1 MLDRDDDEV
10 VEASTVP
17 MPHAKAMDTDLFE
30 TVQSLKSVVLLLK
43 GLYGQMNEEREVITL
58 ASGQM
63 AHSVKQF
70 EHYLKQFESF
80 EQSCKQAVAQRVR
93 TELKQSIQE
102 SAKVIAQEVTDIA
115 YEPINRGIN
124 SLCQLSSEMAES
136 RAQHARSRLSRVG
149 LFLSAAL
156 LGGVVSGFTLHS
168 LTAPSKEIKV
178 KLAAGEMLMRSWSKL
193 SQSEKDKITKNQS
206 QNDD

>member
-1 MLDRDDDEV
+1 MLDRDEDEV
-10 VEASTVP
+10 VEASTIP
-17 MPHAKAMDTDLFE
+17 MPHAKAMDIDLVE

-70 EHYLKQFESF
+70 EQHLKQFASF
-80 EQSCKQAVAQRVR
+80 EQSCKQAIVERVK

-102 SAKVIAQEVTDIA
+102 SAKAIAQEVTDIA

-124 SLCQLSSEMAES
+124 SLCQLSSEMNEYRAEQVQS
-136 RAQHARSRLSRVG
+136 RKKRVG

-156 LGGVVSGFTLHS
+156 LGGIVSGFTLHH

-178 KLAAGEMLMRSWSKL
+178 KLAAGEALMRSWSKL
-193 SQSEKDKITKNQS
+193 TKAEQEKIFPAKS
-206 QNDD
+206 

>member
-1 MLDRDDDEV
+1 M
-10 VEASTVP
+10 VP
-17 MPHAKAMDTDLFE
+17 MSHAKAMDSDIFE

-70 EHYLKQFESF
+70 EQYLKQFASF
-80 EQSCKQAVAQRVR
+80 EQSCKQAIIERVK

-124 SLCQLSSEMAES
+124 SLCQLSSDMAES
-136 RAQHARSRLSRVG
+136 RKHHERSRLLRVG

-156 LGGVVSGFTLHS
+156 LGGIVSGFTQHH

-193 SQSEKDKITKNQS
+193 SQTEKDKITKS
-206 QNDD
+206 

>member
-1 MLDRDDDEV
+1 MLDRNEDEG
-10 VEASTVP
+10 VEGSP
-17 MPHAKAMDTDLFE
+17 MLMTRAKAMDTDLVE

-43 GLYGQMNEEREVITL
+43 GLYSPMNDEREVIAL

-70 EHYLKQFESF
+70 EQHLKQFASF
-80 EQSCKQAVAQRVR
+80 EQSCKQAIVEHVK

-102 SAKVIAQEVTDIA
+102 SSKTIAQEVRDIA

-124 SLCQLSSEMAES
+124 SLCQLSSEMAAFRAEKVQS
-136 RAQHARSRLSRVG
+136 RKKRGL

-156 LGGVVSGFTLHS
+156 LGGIVSGFTLHY
-168 LTAPSKEIKV
+168 LTLPSKDIKM
-178 KLAAGEMLMRSWSKL
+178 KLVAGEMLMRSWSKL
-193 SQSEKDKITKNQS
+193 SQAEKDKITK
-206 QNDD
+206 D

>member
-1 MLDRDDDEV
+1 MLDRDEDEV
-10 VEASTVP
+10 VEASTIP
-17 MPHAKAMDTDLFE
+17 MPHAKVMDTDLVE

-70 EHYLKQFESF
+70 EQYFKQFESF
-80 EQSCKQAVAQRVR
+80 EQSCKQAIAQRVR

-102 SAKVIAQEVTDIA
+102 SAKTIAQEVTDIA

-124 SLCQLSSEMAES
+124 SLCQLSSEMNEYRAEQVQS
-136 RAQHARSRLSRVG
+136 RKKRVG

-156 LGGVVSGFTLHS
+156 LGGLVSGFMLHY
-168 LTAPSKEIKV
+168 LTVPSKEMNV
-178 KLAAGEMLMRSWSKL
+178 KLAAGEALMRSWSKL
-193 SQSEKDKITKNQS
+193 TKAEQEKIFPAKS
-206 QNDD
+206 

>member
-1 MLDRDDDEV
+1 MLDRDEDEV
-10 VEASTVP
+10 VEASRIP
-17 MPHAKAMDTDLFE
+17 MNHAKAMDSDLVE

-70 EHYLKQFESF
+70 EQYLKQFESF
-80 EQSCKQAVAQRVR
+80 EQSCKQAIIERVK

-102 SAKVIAQEVTDIA
+102 SAKAIAQEVTDIA

-136 RAQHARSRLSRVG
+136 RKHHERSRLLRVG

-156 LGGVVSGFTLHS
+156 LGGIVSGFTLHH
-168 LTAPSKEIKV
+168 LTVPSKEIKV
-178 KLAAGEMLMRSWSKL
+178 KMAAGEALMRSWSKL
-193 SQSEKDKITKNQS
+193 TKAEQEKIFPAKG
-206 QNDD
+206 

>member
-1 MLDRDDDEV
+1 MLDRDEDEV
-10 VEASTVP
+10 VEASTIP
-17 MPHAKAMDTDLFE
+17 MPHAKVMDTDLVE

-70 EHYLKQFESF
+70 EQYLKQFESF
-80 EQSCKQAVAQRVR
+80 EQSCKQAIAQRVR
-93 TELKQSIQE
+93 AELKQSIQE
-102 SAKVIAQEVTDIA
+102 SAKTIAQEVTDIA

-124 SLCQLSSEMAES
+124 SLCQLSSELNEYRAEQVQS
-136 RAQHARSRLSRVG
+136 RKKRVG

-156 LGGVVSGFTLHS
+156 LGGIVSGFTLHY
-168 LTAPSKEIKV
+168 LTTPSKEIKV

-193 SQSEKDKITKNQS
+193 TKAEQEKIFPAKS
-206 QNDD
+206 

>member
-1 MLDRDDDEV
+1 MLDRDEDEV
-10 VEASTVP
+10 VEASTIP
-17 MPHAKAMDTDLFE
+17 MPNAKVKDTDLVE

-70 EHYLKQFESF
+70 EQYFKQFESF
-80 EQSCKQAVAQRVR
+80 EQSCKQAIAQRVR

-102 SAKVIAQEVTDIA
+102 SAKTIAQEVTDIA

-124 SLCQLSSEMAES
+124 SLSQLSSEMNQYRAEQVQS
-136 RAQHARSRLSRVG
+136 RKKRVG

-156 LGGVVSGFTLHS
+156 LGGLVSGFTLHY
-168 LTAPSKEIKV
+168 LTVPSKEMKV
-178 KLAAGEMLMRSWSKL
+178 KLAAGEALMRSWSKL
-193 SQSEKDKITKNQS
+193 TKAEQEKIFPAEG
-206 QNDD
+206 

>member
-1 MLDRDDDEV
+1 MLDRDEDEL
-10 VEASTVP
+10 VEASTIP
-17 MPHAKAMDTDLFE
+17 MPHSKAMDTNLFE

-70 EHYLKQFESF
+70 EQYLKQFESF
-80 EQSCKQAVAQRVR
+80 EQSCKQAIAQRVK
-93 TELKQSIQE
+93 TELKQSIRE
-102 SAKVIAQEVTDIA
+102 SAETIARQVTDIA

-124 SLCQLSSEMAES
+124 SLCQLSSEMAEY
-136 RAQHARSRLSRVG
+136 RAQQVQSRKKRVV

-156 LGGVVSGFTLHS
+156 LGGIVSGFTLHY
-168 LTAPSKEIKV
+168 LTAPSKETKV

-193 SQSEKDKITKNQS
+193 SQAERDKIAK
-206 QNDD
+206 D

>member
-1 MLDRDDDEV
+1 MLDRDEDEV
-10 VEASTVP
+10 VEASTIP
-17 MPHAKAMDTDLFE
+17 MPHAKAMDTDLVE

-70 EHYLKQFESF
+70 EQHLKQFASF
-80 EQSCKQAVAQRVR
+80 EQSCKQAIVERVK

-102 SAKVIAQEVTDIA
+102 SAKAIAQEVTDIA

-136 RAQHARSRLSRVG
+136 RVHHERTRLSRVG

-156 LGGVVSGFTLHS
+156 LGGIVSGFTLHY
-168 LTAPSKEIKV
+168 LTTPSKEIKM
-178 KLAAGEMLMRSWSKL
+178 KLATGEMLMRSWSKL
-193 SQSEKDKITKNQS
+193 SQAEKDKITKIE
-206 QNDD
+206 D

>member
-1 MLDRDDDEV
+1 MLDRDEDEV
-10 VEASTVP
+10 VEASTIP
-17 MPHAKAMDTDLFE
+17 MPHAKVMDTDLVE

-70 EHYLKQFESF
+70 EQYLKQFESF
-80 EQSCKQAVAQRVR
+80 EQSCKQAIAQRVR

-102 SAKVIAQEVTDIA
+102 SAKTIAQEVTDIA

-124 SLCQLSSEMAES
+124 SLCQLSSEMNQYRAEQVQS
-136 RAQHARSRLSRVG
+136 RKKRVG

-156 LGGVVSGFTLHS
+156 LGGLVSGFTLHY
-168 LTAPSKEIKV
+168 LTVPSKEIKV
-178 KLAAGEMLMRSWSKL
+178 KLAAGEALMRSWSKL
-193 SQSEKDKITKNQS
+193 TKAEQEKIFPAKS
-206 QNDD
+206 

>member
-1 MLDRDDDEV
+1 MLDRDEDEV
-10 VEASTVP
+10 VESSTIP
-17 MPHAKAMDTDLFE
+17 MPHAKVMDTDLVE

-70 EHYLKQFESF
+70 EQYFKQFESF
-80 EQSCKQAVAQRVR
+80 EQSCKQAIAQRVR

-102 SAKVIAQEVTDIA
+102 SAKTIAQEVTDIA

-124 SLCQLSSEMAES
+124 SLCQLSSEMNEYRAEQVQS
-136 RAQHARSRLSRVG
+136 RKKRVG
-149 LFLSAAL
+149 LFVSAAL
-156 LGGVVSGFTLHS
+156 LGGLVSGFTLHY
-168 LTAPSKEIKV
+168 LTVPSKEMKV
-178 KLAAGEMLMRSWSKL
+178 KLAAGEALMRSWSKL
-193 SQSEKDKITKNQS
+193 TKAEQEKIFPAKS
-206 QNDD
+206 

>member
-1 MLDRDDDEV
+1 MLDRDEDEV
-10 VEASTVP
+10 VEVSTIP
-17 MPHAKAMDTDLFE
+17 MPHLKAMDTDLVE

-70 EHYLKQFESF
+70 EQYLKQFASF
-80 EQSCKQAVAQRVR
+80 EQSCKQAIIERVK

-124 SLCQLSSEMAES
+124 SLCQLSSEMNEYRAEQVQS
-136 RAQHARSRLSRVG
+136 RKKRVG

-156 LGGVVSGFTLHS
+156 LGGLVSGFTLHY
-168 LTAPSKEIKV
+168 LTAPTKEIKV
-178 KLAAGEMLMRSWSKL
+178 KLAAGEALMRSWSKL
-193 SQSEKDKITKNQS
+193 TKAEQEKIFPAKI
-206 QNDD
+206 

>member
-1 MLDRDDDEV
+1 MLDRDEDDV
-10 VEASTVP
+10 VEASTIP
-17 MPHAKAMDTDLFE
+17 MPHAKVMDTDLVE
-30 TVQSLKSVVLLLK
+30 TVQSLKSVVLLLR

-70 EHYLKQFESF
+70 EQYLKQFESF
-80 EQSCKQAVAQRVR
+80 EQSCKQAIILRVR
-93 TELKQSIQE
+93 AELKQSIQE
-102 SAKVIAQEVTDIA
+102 SAKTIAQEVTDIA

-124 SLCQLSSEMAES
+124 SLCQLSSELNEYRAEQVQS
-136 RAQHARSRLSRVG
+136 RKKRVG

-156 LGGVVSGFTLHS
+156 LGGIVSGFTLHY

-193 SQSEKDKITKNQS
+193 SQAEKNKITKG
-206 QNDD
+206 

>member
-1 MLDRDDDEV
+1 MLDRDEDEV
-10 VEASTVP
+10 VEASTIP
-17 MPHAKAMDTDLFE
+17 MPHAKVMDTDLVE

-70 EHYLKQFESF
+70 EQYFKQFESF
-80 EQSCKQAVAQRVR
+80 EQSCKQAIAQRVR

-102 SAKVIAQEVTDIA
+102 NAKTIAQEVTDIA

-124 SLCQLSSEMAES
+124 SLCQLSSEMNQYRAEQVQS
-136 RAQHARSRLSRVG
+136 RKKRVG

-156 LGGVVSGFTLHS
+156 LGGLVSGFTLNY
-168 LTAPSKEIKV
+168 LTVPSKEMKV
-178 KLAAGEMLMRSWSKL
+178 KLAAGEALMRSWSKL
-193 SQSEKDKITKNQS
+193 TKAEQEKIFPAKS
-206 QNDD
+206 